1 MANLEKFHENP
12 QKQLLEELQDAMCVM
27 LGSTDEDEHM
37 QPMTPQIDPD
47 ESVIYFYSDRFS
59 ELGKTIAV
67 NPGTVHLCHISKDY
81 QACVKGRLTAHHDK
95 STIDKFWDQKVAAW
109 YPEGKEDKKLMMLK
123 FVPHDAAIWA
133 SDANPLT
140 FMYEMAKA
148 NIKHEEPELGE
159 MKTVDL

>member
-59 ELGKTIAV
+59 ELGKT
-67 NPGTVHLCHISKDY
+67 
-81 QACVKGRLTAHHDK
+81 R
-95 STIDKFWDQKVAAW
+95 
-109 YPEGKEDKKLMMLK
+109 
-123 FVPHDAAIWA
+123 A
-133 SDANPLT
+133 SDRASRQIN
-140 FMYEMAKA
+140 
-148 NIKHEEPELGE
+148 
-159 MKTVDL
+159 D